1 MTSKIPG
8 VRRLF
13 RLIGREAPI
22 EQEIDAEIEF
32 HLDTEEAR
40 LVASGLRR
48 EAARAEARRLFGDL
62 GRTRSTLVR
71 IDRGRR
77 MQQRRV
83 SWFEDFSQDLGYA
96 VRGFRRQP
104 GFALVIVVTLGLG
117 IGANATMFGLVD
129 RLLLKPP
136 ALVADPSHVVRFQL
150 TESER
155 SLGQSWTNESM
166 AWRTYTDQRD
176 HAGYFSDIGA
186 YFTHSDMPLG
196 RGAEARTV
204 AATLATPSYFRL
216 LGVHPLLGRLYG
228 DAEDRPGAATPVA
241 VLSWRYWQR
250 VYGGDP
256 AVLGKQLF
264 LGSQTYSVIGVT
276 PKGFNGVDLDAVD
289 LWLPFHAGA
298 VDVVGTGDWR
308 DTYNWQWLKV
318 LARLKPGVS
327 RALASD
333 EATRIQRAA
342 VANTPDTDH
351 EARAALVPLSGFD
364 RGAVSHARERVAL
377 WLASVAAVVLL
388 IVCANVANLLLA
400 RAAGRRR
407 EIAVRLALGVGR
419 GRLVRQLLAESML
432 LAVGGGAVAVA
443 LARWGGDVLRATL
456 LPSVS
461 WVDSPL
467 DWRVAGV
474 AAIAT
479 LLTGILTGIAPAL
492 QASRPVLTAALRS
505 GAADG
510 ASPRSRLR
518 SGLLAAQTTLSLV
531 LLIGAGLFLRSLW
544 RIVHTDIGYDAR
556 SVVVADV
563 DLGVAGYDRDARPRF
578 YDQARERLKALPG
591 VASVSLAINSPFWTV
606 NSTRIR
612 LTDRDSTP
620 RISEGG
626 PYYNGV
632 TADYFSTMGIRLVRG
647 RGFTEDDRGGSAA
660 VMVINERMADYFW
673 PRQNPLGKCVKIGAD
688 SLPCAEVIGVVATAR
703 VSEIQ
708 ETPRAMYYVPLQ
720 QSTPRGMSR
729 DRILFVRARGKPGLL
744 VPTIRT
750 AIQGM
755 GSNLPFANIRT
766 FQSQIDPEIQ
776 PWRLGAVMFG
786 VFGGMALLVAA
797 LGLYSVMSYSVVQ
810 RTHEFGIRSAL
821 GATPRRIVRSVLRD
835 GLGVV
840 FAGAILGASIA
851 LLGGRFLAPLLYR
864 TSVRDPLVFAVVIG
878 TLLVASIAA
887 IVIPALRATRVD
899 PLEALR
905 AD

>member
-1 MTSKIPG
+1 MSGLPG
-8 VRRLF
+8 MRRLF
-13 RLIGREAPI
+13 RLIGRDAPI
-22 EQEIDAEIEF
+22 EQEIEAEIEF

-40 LVASGLRR
+40 LVEAGLSK
-48 EAARAEARRLFGDL
+48 EAARAEARRRFGDL
-62 GRTRSTLVR
+62 GRTRSTLAR

-77 MQQRRV
+77 MQERRV
-83 SWFEDFSQDLGYA
+83 SWFEDFSQDLAYA
-96 VRGFRRQP
+96 VRGFRRKP
-104 GFALVIVVTLGLG
+104 GFALVIVLTLGLG

-136 ALVADPSHVVRFQL
+136 ALVADPERVVRFQL

-166 AWRTYTDQRD
+166 AWRTFTDQRD
-176 HAGYFSDIGA
+176 HASYFSDIGA
-186 YFTHSDMPLG
+186 YFTHSEMPLG

-250 VYGGDP
+250 VYGGDVS
-256 AVLGKQLF
+256 VLGKQLF
-264 LGSQTYSVIGVT
+264 LGSQSYTVIGVT
-276 PKGFNGVDLDAVD
+276 PKGFNGVDLNAVD

-298 VDVVGTGDWR
+298 VDVVGKGEWR
-308 DTYNWQWLKV
+308 DTYGWQWLKV
-318 LARLKPGVS
+318 LVRLKPGVT

-333 EATRIQRAA
+333 EATRVQRAA
-342 VANTPDTDH
+342 VANTPDVDH
-351 EARAALVPLSGFD
+351 EARAALVPLSGFE

-400 RAAGRRR
+400 RAASRRR

-419 GRLVRQLLAESML
+419 GRLIRQLLAESML
-432 LAVGGGAVAVA
+432 LALAGGVMAVL

-456 LPSVS
+456 LPNVS
-461 WVDSPL
+461 WVESPL

-474 AAIAT
+474 AAVAT
-479 LLTGILTGIAPAL
+479 MLTGLLTGIAPAL

-505 GAADG
+505 SVADG

-518 SGLLAAQTTLSLV
+518 TGLLAAQTTLSLV
-531 LLIGAGLFLRSLW
+531 LLIGAGLFFRSLW
-544 RIVHTDIGYDAR
+544 RIVHADIGYDAR

-563 DLGVAGYDRDARPRF
+563 DLGVAGYEKAARPQF
-578 YDQARERLKALPG
+578 YDQARERLKAVPG
-591 VASVSLAINSPFWTV
+591 VTQVSLAINSPFWSM

-620 RISEGG
+620 RIPEGG
-626 PYYNGV
+626 PYFNGV
-632 TADYFSTMGIRLVRG
+632 TSDFFSTMGMRLVRG
-647 RGFTEDDRGGSAA
+647 RGFSMDDRAGSAA
-660 VMVINERMADYFW
+660 VMVINQRMADFFW
-673 PRQNPLGKCVKIGAD
+673 PRQNPLGKCVKIGND

-708 ETPRAMYYVPLQ
+708 EEPRAMYYVPLE
-720 QSTPRGMSR
+720 QSAMHEMPP
-729 DRILFVRARGKPGLL
+729 DRILFIRTQSKPGLV
-744 VPTIRT
+744 VPNIRT

-755 GSNLPFANIRT
+755 GSNLPYANIRT

-797 LGLYSVMSYSVVQ
+797 LGLYSVMSYTVVQ

-835 GLGVV
+835 GLRVV
-840 FAGAILGASIA
+840 LFGTALGALVA
-851 LLGGRFLAPLLYR
+851 LLGGRFLAPLLYQ
-864 TSVRDPLVFAVVIG
+864 TSARDPVVFSVVIG
-878 TLLVASIAA
+878 TLLVASIGA
-887 IVIPALRATRVD
+887 IVVPARRATRVD